1 MGWVPKENG
10 LSECE
15 SSELLVWD
23 YVYVSLSDFS
33 LFLWFFKNSIPH
45 LKVVENSSLEYI

>member
-23 YVYVSLSDFS
+23 YIFVSLSDFS
-33 LFLWFFKNSIPH
+33 LVFQELLNTSRW
-45 LKVVENSSLEYI
+45 